1 MVIFQN
7 LLTSYIAEDAAL
19 PKKPDRS
26 PLEMQQSL
34 ATVAQSLSPELH
46 VYFHWASWIT
56 WQC

>member
-19 PKKPDRS
+19 PKKPGRS

-46 VYFHWASWIT
+46 VYFH
-56 WQC
+56 